1 VRPLYVNGEVRDV
14 GYLAQLRVDRR
25 YRGRWLV
32 SRGFRFFRELHR
44 DGRVSRYL
52 TTITDDSREAR
63 GLLVERP
70 RPHFPR
76 YRELDRL
83 LTFAL
88 VLRRRRRAAR
98 ADLRPVPVD
107 PAEAAAFLER
117 EGPARQFFPAYRKDD
132 FVDSP
137 LTRGFRSEDWVAVAR
152 RGALIAVGGLWDQL
166 AYKQAVVQGY
176 GGALAWG
183 RPLANVGLRALGASP
198 LTPPGTRV
206 PAAYLA
212 FVRVAGD
219 EPAAFEALLDAACA
233 EAARRGYGFLLVGA
247 VARDPLAAAAR
258 RRLHVTY
265 RSRLYS
271 VAYDGEEGPDDGLD
285 RRLPYVEIAA
295 L

>member
-1 VRPLYVNGEVRDV
+1 
-14 GYLAQLRVDRR
+14 
-25 YRGRWLV
+25 
-32 SRGFRFFRELHR
+32 
-44 DGRVSRYL
+44 
-52 TTITDDSREAR
+52 
-63 GLLVERP
+63 
-70 RPHFPR
+70 
-76 YRELDRL
+76 
-83 LTFAL
+83 
-88 VLRRRRRAAR
+88 
-98 ADLRPVPVD
+98 
-107 PAEAAAFLER
+107 
-117 EGPARQFFPAYRKDD
+117 
-132 FVDSP
+132 
-137 LTRGFRSEDWVAVAR
+137 
-152 RGALIAVGGLWDQL
+152 
-166 AYKQAVVQGY
+166 
-176 GGALAWG
+176 
-183 RPLANVGLRALGASP
+183 
-198 LTPPGTRV
+198 V